1 MKIRV
6 AHGARA
12 ARGDDLGLGP
22 RSLSSRD
29 KLQPLTDVPAQLQ
42 DLQIMGDSLCDE
54 ASLAEQGVQNLDK
67 LELVGG
73 GSSSVGSA
81 RPPVRAELRPS
92 RAHPSPTLGAHGDL
106 RLRLSVPLPL
116 PLTCRCPCP

>member
-6 AHGARA
+6 AHGARRHEVTISGSA
-12 ARGDDLGLGP
+12 TVAELK
-22 RSLSSRD
+22 D
-29 KLQPLTDVPAQLQ
+29 KLQPLTGVPAQLQ
-42 DLQIMGDSLCDE
+42 DLQIMGDSLCNE

-81 RPPVRAELRPS
+81 RPPVRAELRPREPI
-92 RAHPSPTLGAHGDL
+92 RAPPSGRT
-106 RLRLSVPLPL
+106 VPS
-116 PLTCRCPCP
+116 TSASACRCRCP